1 MSITTPAADEGS
13 ERRRAEELPAVALEY
28 VCQLALIHRC
38 EFAAGPLLLFD
49 QPARPGRSI
58 EKQHAPGFR
67 AGALPGMRHATRH
80 EGAGARAA
88 DRDLVA
94 DLEGDLAGEDIGH
107 LVAVVVQVEGA
118 LGPGGDGLLEHHD
131 AVTGLSAPQFERE
144 RSAWRNRV

>member
-49 QPARPGRSI
+49 QPTGPGRSI

-67 AGALPGMRHATRH
+67 AGALPGMRHAARH
-80 EGAGARAA
+80 EGAGAGAA
-88 DRDLVA
+88 DRNFIA
-94 DLEGDLAGEDIGH
+94 DLEGNLAAQDIGH
-107 LVAVVVQVEGA
+107 LVAVAMQVEGA
-118 LGPGGDGLLEHHD
+118 LGPGGNGLLEHHN
-131 AVTGLSAPQFERE
+131 A
-144 RSAWRNRV
+144 